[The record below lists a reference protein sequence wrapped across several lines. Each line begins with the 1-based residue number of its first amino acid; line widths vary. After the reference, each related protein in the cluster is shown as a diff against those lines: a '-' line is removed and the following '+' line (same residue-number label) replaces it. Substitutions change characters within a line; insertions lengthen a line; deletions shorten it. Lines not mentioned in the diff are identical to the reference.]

1 MDSFFPL
8 SKTIQSIFK
17 AKLSAIFLV
26 CAVLAIILVLL
37 IVTAVTW
44 ISAVLIQI
52 DTEWIDT
59 TVGWLIGLISGI
71 GGWFM
76 LPVLTVLVAGMFE
89 ETVIHRV
96 EYVYY
101 PEGLRKESPKFW
113 PDLLHDIKFTIWALF
128 LNLIILPL
136 YFIGFGFIVSIV
148 LNAYLLGREFFES
161 AAGYHLGKPQA
172 KMVSSKNRFS
182 VFLGGL
188 VITLLALVPIINLF
202 TPIFAIVWMVHL
214 YNMKFKNSVSQ

>member
-1 MDSFFPL
+1 MESIFPI
-8 SKTIQSIFK
+8 SKSIQSIFK
-17 AKLSAIFLV
+17 AKLSAIFLI
-26 CAVLAIILVLL
+26 CAVLAIIFVLL
-37 IVTAVTW
+37 LVTAVTW

-52 DTEWIDT
+52 ETSWIDT

-76 LPVLTVLVAGMFE
+76 LPVFTVLVAGMFE

-101 PEGLRKESPKFW
+101 PEGMRTESPKFW
-113 PDLLHDIKFTIWALF
+113 PDLLHDIKFTIWALC
-128 LNLIILPL
+128 LNVIILPL
-136 YFIGFGFIVSIV
+136 YFVGIGFIASIF

-161 AAGYHLGKPQA
+161 AAGYHLGKPKA
-172 KMVSSKNRFS
+172 KLLSSQNRFS
-182 VFLGGL
+182 IFLGGL
-188 VITLLALVPIINLF
+188 VITLLALIPVINLF

-214 YNMKFKNSVSQ
+214 YNMKFKNSAI